1 MTGRRK
7 GDCVGGC
14 MLAGWGGSSPYL
26 AEIPTTRVN
35 PPFVPRWIAGQG
47 DNVAPRITQFSM
59 DRRKGDALSARNE
72 FSAEVRAGDGLG
84 LDYRGWMGDTR
95 GSWRERRKRGGVRKP
110 KLSANVKF
118 SVTIQLFAPLGRCDS
133 EFDVK
138 RSVLS
143 GASGRR
149 SFRGSACLHL
159 PLRQIQRCRDL
170 NPARPGCSN
179 FSLLGHFS

>member
-1 MTGRRK
+1 MIVWAVVCWQDGADPPRIWQRYPQPGSIRPLCHDGSPARETMLPRESLNSQWTDARVMLYPPAMSFQRK
-7 GDCVGGC
+7 SGPGMDWDLIIG
-14 MLAGWGGSSPYL
+14 AGWGIHG
-26 AEIPTTRVN
+26 A
-35 PPFVPRWIAGQG
+35 AG
-47 DNVAPRITQFSM
+47 
-59 DRRKGDALSARNE
+59 E
-72 FSAEVRAGDGLG
+72 
-84 LDYRGWMGDTR
+84 
-95 GSWRERRKRGGVRKP
+95 RERRKRGGVRKP

-179 FSLLGHFS
+179 FLLLGHFS